1 MEERC
6 LKGVDL
12 VNKIITFNDLVFLLR
27 ILLAMTAGAVIGYE
41 REYHDK
47 VAGLR
52 THILL
57 CMAASI
63 MMIVSKYGFFDM
75 LTEYFIEGIR
85 VDVSRVAAGIIAGM
99 GIFSGGIVFIGK
111 RGNVSGIT
119 TAAGIWATI
128 GIGMVLGAGMY
139 AVGIG
144 SVILVELVQ
153 LLLRHDLPVYRRSIV
168 AIVSFDL
175 KDTDRDYDELVKK
188 LNTFGA
194 KMSSQKW
201 EKKSNGSSHLKS
213 NVVFDIGQS
222 RDDIVDILNGLPEAI
237 SFEIP

>member
-1 MEERC
+1 ME
-6 LKGVDL
+6 
-12 VNKIITFNDLVFLLR
+12 KIITANDITILVR
-27 ILLAMTAGAVIGYE
+27 IILAMMAGAVIGYE

-57 CMAASI
+57 CMASAI

-75 LTEYFIEGIR
+75 LNEFFIEGIR

-111 RGNVSGIT
+111 RGNVSGVT

-128 GIGMVLGAGMY
+128 GIGMVIGAGMY

-144 SVILVELVQ
+144 TVILVELVQ
-153 LLLRHDLPVYRRSIV
+153 LLLRHDLPVYKRAVV
-168 AIVSFDL
+168 AIVCFELNDV
-175 KDTDRDYDELVKK
+175 KADRNLLTKK
-188 LNTFGA
+188 LDSFHA

-201 EKKSNGSSHLKS
+201 EKKREGRYILKS
-213 NVVFDIGQS
+213 NVVFDVTQS
-222 RDDIVDILNGLPEAI
+222 KDDIVDILSGIDEVI
-237 SFEIP
+237 SFELP